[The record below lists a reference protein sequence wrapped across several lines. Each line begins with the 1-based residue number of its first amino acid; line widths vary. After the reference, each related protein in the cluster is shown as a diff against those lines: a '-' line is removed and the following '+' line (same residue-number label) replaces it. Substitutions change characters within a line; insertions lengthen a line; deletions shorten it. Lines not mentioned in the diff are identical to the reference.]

1 MLKQPPVG
9 TPRTAF
15 TAEQYAL
22 PYPDGIEDN
31 YWNVARNRIVAR
43 CLEEL
48 GVAKTDRVLDIG
60 CGRGITVD
68 FLRRRGFDAWGSE
81 VATPEPISASVAP
94 FLRLGAD
101 AFELPD
107 DERRRIRTILLLDV
121 LEHLEEPTAFLERC
135 RERFEGCDRIVV
147 TLPARMELWSNYD
160 EYYGHLHRY
169 RTEDIRSLVPAGAF
183 EVERQGY
190 FFRLLYPPARL
201 VKLLGRDRA
210 VEIRAPKPA
219 SRWAHRVLGAVLE
232 LEERLLPGRLAGTSM
247 LVALR
252 VVRRA

>member
-1 MLKQPPVG
+1 MLKQPAVG

-48 GVAKTDRVLDIG
+48 GVTRSDRVLDIG
-60 CGRGITVD
+60 CGRGIVVD

-81 VATPEPISASVAP
+81 VATPEPISASVGP
-94 FLRLGAD
+94 YLRLGAD
-101 AFELPD
+101 AFELPE
-107 DERRRIRTILLLDV
+107 DERRRVRTILLLDV
-121 LEHLEEPTAFLERC
+121 LEHLEDPTAFLRRC
-135 RERFEGCDRIVV
+135 RDRFEGCERIVA

-160 EYYGHLHRY
+160 EYYGHFHRY
-169 RTEDIRSLVPAGAF
+169 RIEEARDLAPSDAF
-183 EVERQGY
+183 AIEREGY

-201 VKLLGRDRA
+201 VKLLGRERP
-210 VEIRAPKPA
+210 VEVRAPSPSA
-219 SRWAHRVLGAVLE
+219 RWAHRVLGAVFDIE
-232 LEERLLPGRLAGTSM
+232 QRLLPRRVAGTSM
-247 LVALR
+247 LLALR
-252 VVRRA
+252 VRR